1 MILSLEILLLLC
13 GLSVAVFWL
22 LPEKPYWCR
31 DAFLVAVSL
40 LVIFSLSPLILLWLA
55 AYAVAIA
62 GLLQLAKHGLRV
74 GIVKAVS
81 WFLFLPIAL
90 VEFLPARY
98 LAHFVGWSDV
108 ANSSRINQFALLGLS
123 YCAIRSF
130 LAVREGL
137 ARRDFRL
144 MPALTALVFFG
155 TYVAGPIAGS
165 NYYVA
170 EARAKQLSLYD
181 AAVALSR
188 IGWGAGLFLVIKPL
202 IADPNLVQSLGWAK
216 SSHTAALAW
225 FSVYRSFLT
234 LYVDFYGYCEIAIGV
249 GLLFGIRVP
258 ENFRAPLISRSMQ
271 EFWQRWHLTLGT
283 FVSTY
288 LFKPLVRSW
297 GRTALAIFISF
308 ALIGLWHQFTWTYL
322 IWGMGHGAGLAFNM
336 TLNKRYGDREFT
348 PLQRTAIGGVGW
360 AVTMTWVSLLS
371 AIANSPSLPDA
382 GKLAGTLVGF

>member
-13 GLSVAVFWL
+13 GLSVSIFWL
-22 LPEKPYWCR
+22 LPEEPYWCR

-40 LVIFSLSPLILLWLA
+40 LVLFSLSPLILPWLA
-55 AYAVAIA
+55 AYVAAIA
-62 GLLQLAKHGLRV
+62 GLLQLAKRGLRV
-74 GIVKAVS
+74 GFIKAAS
-81 WFLFLPIAL
+81 WLLFLPIAL
-90 VEFLPARY
+90 VEFLPRGALPR
-98 LAHFVGWSDV
+98 LAGWDQVS
-108 ANSSRINQFALLGLS
+108 AASQINQFALLGLS

-130 LAVREGL
+130 LAVREAL

-188 IGWGAGLFLVIKPL
+188 IGWGAGLFLVVKPL
-202 IADPNLVQSLGWAK
+202 IANPDLIKSLGWAE

-225 FSVYRSFLT
+225 LSMYRSFLT

-271 EFWQRWHLTLGT
+271 EFWQRWHLTLGA
-283 FVSTY
+283 FVGTY

-322 IWGMGHGAGLAFNM
+322 IWGMGHGAGLALNM
-336 TLNKRYGDREFT
+336 ILNKRYGDRELT
-348 PLQRTAIGGVGW
+348 PVQRTALGSIGW
-360 AVTMTWVSLLS
+360 AMTMTWVSLLS

-382 GKLAGTLVGF
+382 GKLAGALVGF